1 MHMEQGS
8 DQEYVVRTDP
18 GAVARVR
25 ASMLR
30 ALPRQAWAAVA
41 GAVIMLLVVGVVLS
55 FDARAGIDVDVT
67 SLMVLLVPVVSIPA
81 YLHDS
86 KRRFAALKR
95 LKGTWETKEIS
106 TVAMR
111 VTPEGLTCVIDAAP
125 EPVVLPWAAVTHVQ
139 VTGRERLTVLR
150 VALTPGADTAPGAT
164 GLDQPEVRT
173 RTRRSWKGVSR
184 LHLPVF
190 ARRQSVSEIDQAVGH
205 FSGGRVRVG

>member
-8 DQEYVVRTDP
+8 DQEYVVKTDP
-18 GAVARVR
+18 GVVARVR
-25 ASMLR
+25 ASLLR
-30 ALPRQAWAAVA
+30 SLPVQAWAGVGASVFVVA
-41 GAVIMLLVVGVVLS
+41 SLLTIHLVLLSHGLS
-55 FDARAGIDVDVT
+55 FT
-67 SLMVLLVPVVSIPA
+67 WPLLSLWLVPLWL
-81 YLHDS
+81 YDS

-95 LKGTWETKEIS
+95 LKQTWATKEIS

-139 VTGRERLTVLR
+139 VKGRERLTVLR
-150 VALTPGADTAPGAT
+150 VALAPGAATAPGAT
-164 GLDQPEVRT
+164 GLDQPEARS